1 MLYQSFKYYFVRLGI
16 SFFLMMT
23 AGFAALFFIHEI
35 ALSGLTF
42 DDRPIKWGVVVI
54 SLFFGFL
61 VFGMFGEH
69 RFMKALDGLK
79 WIDLQMPVKEVLPK
93 FKALLRFTESSYFLP
108 GHGRRLKEKVIRQ
121 YAQYLLSIGAED
133 RQALNIYLK
142 AFLQDPSETAYRDM
156 IVSVLTQKGNLEH
169 AEIDLLL
176 LILTKEKYADRE
188 ILNFLVSIFLNQQ
201 TFSNKSEPV
210 FLQAL
215 EKNAPQSDEIIAFL
229 VPILAQKERK
239 DPYSVQFYLNALDR
253 AHPDQRTVLEDLIAS
268 SFCEERFR
276 VVDPVLHQRCEAVF
290 QRLAPDRQAQLM
302 TAASDRTVA
311 EKWKQVKLLRGEDAR
326 QVQRMNRET
335 GVERSFGSALWEKL
349 GGVVRAGR
357 EALRATVFKLFDGL
371 NWVGGL
377 PLKYKLNALFV
388 LMGGVALAVWM
399 GQGGGLPGDGTKE
412 EETTKPIAVS
422 PPNMAQKG
430 VSKMHT
436 IQVAAVNRKANAD
449 EIVDALKRKQV
460 QGVYVLKT
468 KRKSNGYWY
477 KVRIGKFGSVDE
489 AQKYAQNL
497 VEQNIISNYFLVSL
511 GTGNKASRG

>member
-1 MLYQSFKYYFVRLGI
+1 MLYQSFKYYFVRLGV

-23 AGFAALFFIHEI
+23 AGFAVLFFIHEI
-35 ALSGLTF
+35 ALSGLIF
-42 DDRPIKWGVVVI
+42 DDRPIKWGVLVL

-79 WIDLQMPVKEVLPK
+79 WIDLQTPVKEVLPK
-93 FKALLRFTESSYFLP
+93 FEALLRFTESSYFLP
-108 GHGRRLKEKVIRQ
+108 GHGRRLKEKVVRQ
-121 YAQYLLSIGAED
+121 YAQYLLSTGAED

-156 IVSVLTQKGNLEH
+156 IVSVLTQKGNLEQ

-188 ILNFLVSIFLNQQ
+188 ILNFLVSIFLYQQ

-215 EKNAPQSDEIIAFL
+215 EQNSPQSDEIIAFL
-229 VPILAQKERK
+229 LPLLAEKERK

-253 AHPDQRTVLEDLIAS
+253 AQPDQRQVLEDLIAS

-290 QRLAPDRQAQLM
+290 QRLAPDRQTQLM
-302 TAASDRTVA
+302 AAASDRTVA
-311 EKWKQVKLLRGEDAR
+311 EKWKRVKLLRGEDVR
-326 QVQRMNRET
+326 QVQRMNREA
-335 GVERSFGSALWEKL
+335 GVERSLGSVLWEKL
-349 GGVVRAGR
+349 GGVTRAGR
-357 EALRATVFKLFDGL
+357 GALRAIVFKLFDGL
-371 NWVGGL
+371 NWIGNL
-377 PLKYKLNALFV
+377 PLKYKINGLLV
-388 LMGGVALAVWM
+388 LLAAGVLAVWM
-399 GQGGGLPGDGTKE
+399 GQGGGPSNQTLQQ
-412 EETTKPIAVS
+412 EETPKSIPVP
-422 PPNMAQKG
+422 PPNIAQKG
-430 VSKMHT
+430 VGKMHT

-489 AQKYAQNL
+489 AQKFAQNL

-511 GTGNKASRG
+511 GTDK